1 MQSSFQRFFKK
12 DSTLM
17 WMIVVASVLWI
28 TNSIFNLA
36 AKDFR
41 AFFINILYVICLI
54 TLGGASFRQ
63 EKNVMQGMIG
73 ALLMISVVGNLNVLS
88 EMLEE
93 PIPSRAL
100 WQMLVGFAVTVAIFI
115 NHFII
120 SHSKYHILQQ
130 IKISQLL
137 ILFLLVFRCF
147 QILLN
152 IVSGGITT
160 LVIEVTVGMLAII
173 PTLDV
178 LICVECRGDGYKI
191 IDQEKS
197 TSPLP

>member
-1 MQSSFQRFFKK
+1 MQSSFKRFFSK

-17 WMIVVASVLWI
+17 CMIVIASVLWI
-28 TNSIFNLA
+28 ANAVFNLV

-54 TLGGASFRQ
+54 TLGGATFRQ
-63 EKNVMQGMIG
+63 EKNVVQGMIG
-73 ALLMISVVGNLNVLS
+73 ALLMICVFGNVNVLS

-93 PIPSRAL
+93 SIPSRAL
-100 WQMLVGFAVTVAIFI
+100 WQMLVGFAVTVAIFM

-120 SHSKYHILQQ
+120 SHSKYRNLRQ

-147 QILLN
+147 QIILN
-152 IVSGGITT
+152 IFSGGMTT
-160 LVIEVTVGMLAII
+160 MVIEVTIGMLAII

-178 LICVECRGDGYKI
+178 LVCVECRGGGYR
-191 IDQEKS
+191 ID
-197 TSPLP
+197 

>member
-1 MQSSFQRFFKK
+1 
-12 DSTLM
+12 
-17 WMIVVASVLWI
+17 MIVIASVLWI
-28 TNSIFNLA
+28 ANAVFNLV

-54 TLGGASFRQ
+54 TLGGATFRQ
-63 EKNVMQGMIG
+63 EENVVQGMIG
-73 ALLMISVVGNLNVLS
+73 ALLMICVFGNVNVLS

-93 PIPSRAL
+93 SIPSRAL

-120 SHSKYHILQQ
+120 SHSKYQNLRQ

-147 QILLN
+147 QIILN
-152 IVSGGITT
+152 IFSGGITT
-160 LVIEVTVGMLAII
+160 MVIEVTVGMLAII

-178 LICVECRGDGYKI
+178 LVCVECRGDGYRI
-191 IDQEKS
+191 N
-197 TSPLP
+197 